1 MQSFFN
7 FLVVG
12 LKQIFFDRVVL
23 LLNGMA
29 TFMFL
34 GFTAY
39 VKFGSGENWRRAEN
53 VTRLFKD
60 CFTREQP
67 FSSFLNSFSG
77 ILWSFTVGF
86 CLFCLVLLRFFH
98 PQRRINS
105 FLLYSTILIAL
116 LMLDDLF
123 RVSLLLALFIGVP
136 KLLMYVLYGIAF
148 LFLGFY
154 FKRKVVSTPYGIL
167 IAGLLLFVFSN
178 TVDLLPLKGQAT
190 PVVLEEGSKLL
201 GLLNLTYYYWSVC
214 WSEAT
219 RTFKINGEPVNSV

>member
-1 MQSFFN
+1 
-7 FLVVG
+7 
-12 LKQIFFDRVVL
+12 
-23 LLNGMA
+23 
-29 TFMFL
+29 MFL
-34 GFTAY
+34 GFTVY

-53 VTRLFKD
+53 VVRLFSD
-60 CFTREQP
+60 CFSREQP
-67 FSSFLNSFSG
+67 FSSYLNNFSE
-77 ILWSFTVGF
+77 ILWSLTVGF
-86 CLFCLVLLRFFH
+86 CLFCLALLRFFH

-105 FLLYSTILIAL
+105 FLLYSTALIAL

-123 RVSLLLALFIGVP
+123 RFSLILALFLGVP

-167 IAGLLLFVFSN
+167 IAGLFLFVFSN
-178 TVDLLPLKGQAT
+178 TVDLLPLQGQAT

-219 RTFKINGEPVNSV
+219 RSLTINRDSVNSV